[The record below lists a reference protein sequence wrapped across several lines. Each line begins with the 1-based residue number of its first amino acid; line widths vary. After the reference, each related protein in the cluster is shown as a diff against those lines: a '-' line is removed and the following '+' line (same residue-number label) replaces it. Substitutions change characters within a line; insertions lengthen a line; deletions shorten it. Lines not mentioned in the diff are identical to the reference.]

1 MSKLKIFLAVLSLIC
16 VFDLPYGF
24 YQLYRVVAMVCFSY
38 LFYVEIENKGW
49 NLIWL
54 SSAILVQPIFK
65 IAIGRDLWNIIDIIF
80 AILLIVSTL
89 AINKKISND

>member
-1 MSKLKIFLAVLSLIC
+1 MYKLKIFLTTLSLIC
-16 VFDLPYGF
+16 VFDMPYGF

-54 SSAILVQPIFK
+54 ISAILVQPIIK
-65 IAIGRDLWNIIDIIF
+65 ISIGRDLWNIIDIIF

-89 AINKKISND
+89 TINKKTYND

>member
-1 MSKLKIFLAVLSLIC
+1 MTKLKIILAVLSLIC
-16 VFDLPYGF
+16 VFDMPYGF
-24 YQLYRVVAMVCFSY
+24 YQLYRVVAMVFFSY

-54 SSAILVQPIFK
+54 ISAILVQPIFK
-65 IAIGRDLWNIIDIIF
+65 ISIGRDLWNIIDIIF

-89 AINKKISND
+89 TINKKISND